1 MPAMRSPAAEHVRRT
16 RNPWGEG
23 ERLRTEIL
31 EAASGLLSELG
42 GEAGLSIRGVAR
54 ATGVAPG
61 SIYQHFRDLN
71 ALAEGLHEYECERL
85 LALLEHAGANR
96 TDPIERLRAQLVAY
110 CDFALANP
118 GHYRVLF
125 RRPNAHQSPP
135 PDPLTTPLG
144 RVVGLFVAGFERCRD
159 AGLGVRLSSRDAG
172 AMVFS
177 SIHGRVAIHLCHGT
191 GEIHEQLAR
200 NIDQLLSLL
209 VDT

>member
-1 MPAMRSPAAEHVRRT
+1 MTPPAAEHVRRT
-16 RNPWGEG
+16 RNAWGEG

-71 ALAEGLHEYECERL
+71 ALAEGLHEHECERL
-85 LALLEHAGANR
+85 LALLERAAAGP
-96 TDPIERLRAQLVAY
+96 TDPVEQLRAQLVAY

-118 GHYRVLF
+118 GHYRILF
-125 RRPNAHQSPP
+125 RRPNAPP

-144 RVVGLFVAGFERCRD
+144 RVVSVFVAGFERCRD
-159 AGLGVRLSSRDAG
+159 TGLGVRLPGRDAG
-172 AMVFS
+172 VMVFS
-177 SIHGRVAIHLCHGT
+177 SIHGRVAVLLSYGT
-191 GEIHEQLAR
+191 GDIHENLAR
-200 NIDQLLSLL
+200 TIDQLLSLL

>member
-1 MPAMRSPAAEHVRRT
+1 MTPPAAEYVRRT

-31 EAASGLLSELG
+31 EAASCLLSELG

-71 ALAEGLHEYECERL
+71 ALADGLHEYECERL
-85 LALLEHAGANR
+85 RALLERAAADR
-96 TDPIERLRAQLVAY
+96 SDPLEQLRAQLVAY

-118 GHYRVLF
+118 GHYRILF
-125 RRPNAHQSPP
+125 RRPNDRRSPS
-135 PDPLTTPLG
+135 PDPMTTPLG
-144 RVVGLFVAGFERCRD
+144 RVVSLFVAGFERCRD

-172 AMVFS
+172 VMVFS
-177 SIHGRVAIHLCHGT
+177 SIHGRVAIHLGYGV
-191 GEIHEQLAR
+191 GEIREQLPR
-200 NIDQLLSLL
+200 SIDQMLSLL

>member
-1 MPAMRSPAAEHVRRT
+1 MRPAAEPVRRT

-71 ALAEGLHEYECERL
+71 TLADHLHEYECERL
-85 LALLEHAGANR
+85 LALLERAGADHA
-96 TDPIERLRAQLVAY
+96 DPVERLRAQLVAY

-118 GHYRVLF
+118 GHYRILF
-125 RRPNAHQSPP
+125 RPPNRGNPP

-144 RVVGLFVAGFERCRD
+144 QVVNLFVAGFERCRE
-159 AGLGVRLSSRDAG
+159 AGLDVRLSNRDAG
-172 AMVFS
+172 TMVFS
-177 SIHGRVAIHLCHGT
+177 SMHGRVAIHLCYGT
-191 GEIHEQLAR
+191 GKSREQLALGV
-200 NIDQLLSLL
+200 DQLLSLL
-209 VDT
+209 VGT

>member
-1 MPAMRSPAAEHVRRT
+1 MTPPAAEHVSRT

-31 EAASGLLSELG
+31 EAASCLLSELG

-85 LALLEHAGANR
+85 LALLERAGAAADR
-96 TDPIERLRAQLVAY
+96 TDPVEQLRAQLVAY

-118 GHYRVLF
+118 GHYRILF
-125 RRPNAHQSPP
+125 RRPNAHQSPL

-144 RVVGLFVAGFERCRD
+144 RVVSLFIAGFERCRD

-172 AMVFS
+172 VMVFS
-177 SIHGRVAIHLCHGT
+177 SIHGRVAIHLGYGIGGT
-191 GEIHEQLAR
+191 HEQLAR

>member
-1 MPAMRSPAAEHVRRT
+1 MTPPAAEYVRRT

-31 EAASGLLSELG
+31 EAASSLLSELG

-71 ALAEGLHEYECERL
+71 ALADGLHEYECERL
-85 LALLEHAGANR
+85 LTLLERAGDAA
-96 TDPIERLRAQLVAY
+96 DQAGPVERLRAQLQAY

-118 GHYRVLF
+118 GHYRILF
-125 RRPNAHQSPP
+125 RRPNARPSPP
-135 PDPLTTPLG
+135 PDPMTTPLG
-144 RVVGLFVAGFERCRD
+144 RVVSLFVAGFERCRD

-172 AMVFS
+172 VMVFS
-177 SIHGRVAIHLCHGT
+177 SIHGRVAIHLGYGV
-191 GEIHEQLAR
+191 GEIREQLPR
-200 NIDQLLSLL
+200 SIDQLLSLL

>member
-1 MPAMRSPAAEHVRRT
+1 MTPPAAEHVRRT

-71 ALAEGLHEYECERL
+71 ALADCLHAYECERL
-85 LALLEHAGANR
+85 LALLERAGADADRN
-96 TDPIERLRAQLVAY
+96 DPIAQLRAQLVAY
-110 CDFALANP
+110 CDFALTNP
-118 GHYRVLF
+118 GHYRMLF
-125 RRPNAHQSPP
+125 RRPDARQGEPP
-135 PDPLTTPLG
+135 EPMATPLG
-144 RVVGLFVAGFERCRD
+144 RVVGVFVAGFERCRD
-159 AGLGVRLSSRDAG
+159 AGLVVRVPCRDAG
-172 AMVFS
+172 VMVFS
-177 SIHGRVAIHLCHGT
+177 TMHGRVAVQLGYGIGGT
-191 GEIHEQLAR
+191 HEQLAHT
-200 NIDQLLSLL
+200 IDQLLALI